1 MSDRRLRVGALVI
14 AGIGTCVAGYLTYV
28 HYAGLRPFCAGGGHG
43 CERVQSSSYA
53 KLGGIP
59 VAVLGLAGYVAIA
72 AALLAAGERAR
83 LAAAALAV
91 TGFGFSA
98 YLTYLELFV
107 IDAICQWCVA
117 SAVLLTALMVLTV
130 GRLLLL
136 TDDDEPLDGI
146 DQGGVGRGGQRS
158 GANT

>member
-1 MSDRRLRVGALVI
+1 VSDRRLRI
-14 AGIGTCVAGYLTYV
+14 AGLAVVLAGVGVASYLTYV
-28 HYAGLRPFCAGGGHG
+28 HYAGLQPFCAGGGHG

-53 KLGGIP
+53 RLGGIP
-59 VAVLGLAGYVAIA
+59 VALLGLGGYLAIA
-72 AALLAAGERAR
+72 AALLAPGERAR

-117 SAVLLTALMVLTV
+117 SAALLTLLSVITV
-130 GRLLLL
+130 WRLLVI
-136 TDDDEPLDGI
+136 DD
-146 DQGGVGRGGQRS
+146 R
-158 GANT
+158 